1 MRALSDLLKSMG
13 LEIEMLEVDT
23 RHLPSRWV
31 YKFYARRN
39 GSRVEGWIEV
49 SWRDSKPEI
58 KRVVLE

>member
-1 MRALSDLLKSMG
+1 MKPLSDLIRSMG

-23 RHLPSRWV
+23 KHLPNKWV
-31 YKFYARRN
+31 YRFYGRRN

-58 KRVVLE
+58 KKIVFE

>member
-1 MRALSDLLKSMG
+1 MIKSMG

-31 YKFYARRN
+31 YRFYARRN